1 MLARAARRVQLF
13 RGAGPI
19 QEQLMKLTRQAG
31 CEDWDEDRYL
41 NERELLQRKI
51 DEIRQETNALQRRLR
66 ELDDYET

>member
-1 MLARAARRVQLF
+1 MLARAARRIQLF

-19 QEQLMKLTRQAG
+19 QERLRKLTRQAG
-31 CEDWDEDRYL
+31 CEDWDQDRYL

-51 DEIRQETNALQRRLR
+51 DEISKETNALQQRLR

>member
-19 QEQLMKLTRQAG
+19 REQLRKLTRQAG

-51 DEIRQETNALQRRLR
+51 DEIRQETNALQQRLR

>member
-1 MLARAARRVQLF
+1 MLARAARRIQLF

-19 QEQLMKLTRQAG
+19 QERLRKLTRQAG
-31 CEDWDEDRYL
+31 CEDWDQDRYL

-51 DEIRQETNALQRRLR
+51 DEIRQETNALQQRLR

>member
-19 QEQLMKLTRQAG
+19 QEQLMKLTRPAG

>member
-19 QEQLMKLTRQAG
+19 QERLRKLTRQAG
-31 CEDWDEDRYL
+31 CEDWDQDRYL

-51 DEIRQETNALQRRLR
+51 DEISKETNALQQRLR